1 MKSCRVPRRVK
12 DFSPFARS
20 NGKPLTRYK
29 QRANRVGVEFQKDYS
44 GDKEKAA
51 EGL

>member
-1 MKSCRVPRRVK
+1 MSPSVLRLFHP
-12 DFSPFARS
+12 FSRG
-20 NGKPLTRYK
+20 NGKPFPCYM
-29 QRANRVGVEFQKDYS
+29 QGADRVIVEFQKDYS